1 MSLFRKTENRDAALG
16 NLTDL
21 LALRE
26 GGLYNYTGEKVN
38 EMSALGISTV
48 FSAVSLLADSIA
60 LLPIKTL
67 RYDGSKTIF
76 TEKPK
81 VFEKPN
87 TGLDISIFSLIH
99 QTVTALAMHGNSFIL
114 VDKDRQGRPIQ
125 LTPIH
130 PEKVKVEIQDGQK
143 IYKLQT
149 KDGNYDRKITKD
161 NMLHL
166 MWYTYPGQL
175 MGVSPLRTNSNT
187 WGLALAMERHIAQFY
202 GQGGTPSSV
211 LETDR
216 DLTAEQA
223 KVLKDTWLGNH
234 NRNRKPAVLTG
245 GLKWKP
251 ISAEAGSELIDARE
265 QIVTEIAR
273 VFRIP
278 AHLLLSKDGSNVY
291 SNIESN
297 GLAFIRHT
305 LLPWIRRIEDGFTK
319 LIPGKQFVRLDTD
332 EFARGDQLSRI
343 RSFQVAVSS
352 GIMTPNEARA
362 KMDLEPYDGGDKF
375 YLGLQGAMVD
385 PTMQP
390 QGFDT
395 HDPTN
400 ETFKENGGE

>member
-1 MSLFRKTENRDAALG
+1 MSLFKRENRDAALG
-16 NLTDL
+16 NLVDL

-48 FSAVSLLADSIA
+48 YSAISLIADSIA
-60 LLPIKTL
+60 LLPVKTL
-67 RYDGSKTIF
+67 RYDGQKTIF

-81 VFEKPN
+81 FLEKPN
-87 TGLDISIFSLIH
+87 VSLDLTMFSLLH
-99 QTVTALAMHGNSFIL
+99 QTITSMAMHGNAFIL

-125 LTPIH
+125 LTPVH
-130 PEKVKVEIQDGQK
+130 PEKVKVEMQNSQK
-143 IYKLQT
+143 VYMLQT
-149 KDGNYDRKITKD
+149 TKGSYDRKITSN
-161 NMLHL
+161 NMLHFV
-166 MWYTYPGQL
+166 WYAYPGQL
-175 MGVSPLRTNSNT
+175 VGVSPLRTNSNT
-187 WGLALAMERHIAQFY
+187 YGLALAMERHIAQFY

-223 KVLKDTWLGNH
+223 NILKETWINNH
-234 NRNRKPAVLTG
+234 NKNRKPAVLTG
-245 GLKWKP
+245 GLKWKA
-251 ISAEAGSELIDARE
+251 ISDAAGNELIAARD
-265 QIVTEIAR
+265 QIVHEIAR

-305 LLPWIRRIEDGFTK
+305 LLPWIRRIEDGLTT
-319 LIPGKQFVRLDTD
+319 LLPGKQFVKLDTD
-332 EFARGDQLSRI
+332 EYARGDQLSRV

-362 KMDLEPYDGGDKF
+362 KMDLEPYEGGDKF
-375 YLGLQGAMVD
+375 YIGLQGALID
-385 PTMQP
+385 PTLQP
-390 QGFDT
+390 QGIDQ

-400 ETFKENGGE
+400 ELPQD

>member
-1 MSLFRKTENRDAALG
+1 MSLFKRENRDAALG
-16 NLTDL
+16 NLVDL

-48 FSAVSLLADSIA
+48 YSAISLIADSIA
-60 LLPIKTL
+60 LLPVKTL
-67 RYDGSKTIF
+67 RYDGQKTIF

-81 VFEKPN
+81 FLEKPN
-87 TGLDISIFSLIH
+87 VSLDLTMFSLLH
-99 QTVTALAMHGNSFIL
+99 QTITSMAMHGNAFIL

-125 LTPIH
+125 LTPVH
-130 PEKVKVEIQDGQK
+130 PEKVKVEMQNSQK
-143 IYKLQT
+143 VYMLQT
-149 KDGNYDRKITKD
+149 TKGSYDRKITSN
-161 NMLHL
+161 NMLHFV
-166 MWYTYPGQL
+166 WYSYPGQL
-175 MGVSPLRTNSNT
+175 VGVSPLRTNSNT
-187 WGLALAMERHIAQFY
+187 YGLALAMERHIAQFY

-223 KVLKDTWLGNH
+223 NILKETWINNH
-234 NRNRKPAVLTG
+234 NKNRKPAVLTG
-245 GLKWKP
+245 GLKWKA
-251 ISAEAGSELIDARE
+251 ISDAAGNELIAARD
-265 QIVTEIAR
+265 QIVHEIAR

-305 LLPWIRRIEDGFTK
+305 LLPWIRRIEDGFST
-319 LIPGKQFVRLDTD
+319 LLPGKQFVKLDTD
-332 EFARGDQLSRI
+332 EYSRGDQLSRV

-362 KMDLEPYDGGDKF
+362 KMDLEPYEGGDKF
-375 YLGLQGAMVD
+375 YIGLQGALID
-385 PTMQP
+385 PTLQP
-390 QGFDT
+390 QGIDQ

-400 ETFKENGGE
+400 ELPQD